1 MDWERE
7 AMAEPERKCST
18 CKFYEPAPIWRKGW
32 CRNPLLY
39 APQQSHLVAEDDLD
53 CSRGLS
59 DYWEAA
65 DGTGPNAGVNL
76 AMSSSGSGRDPF
88 GRGGARGERNE
99 PQRPAEPWNSG
110 GYGGGRPVPPDDDG
124 YAPHE

>member
-1 MDWERE
+1 MEKPPDGEGRG
-7 AMAEPERKCST
+7 MAGPEGKGST
-18 CKFYEPAPIWRKGW
+18 CKFYEPARIWRKGW
-32 CRNPLLY
+32 CRTPPLY

-76 AMSSSGSGRDPF
+76 AMSSSGSGGGRDPF
-88 GRGGARGERNE
+88 GRSERG
-99 PQRPAEPWNSG
+99 
-110 GYGGGRPVPPDDDG
+110 
-124 YAPHE
+124 

>member
-1 MDWERE
+1 
-7 AMAEPERKCST
+7 MAEPERKCST

-76 AMSSSGSGRDPF
+76 AMSGRDPF
-88 GRGGARGERNE
+88 GRNTERGGSNPE
-99 PQRPAEPWNSG
+99 PPANPWNSG
-110 GYGGGRPVPPDDDG
+110 QPAYGSGPIAPLPDDDG

>member
-1 MDWERE
+1 
-7 AMAEPERKCST
+7 MAEPARKCST

-76 AMSSSGSGRDPF
+76 AMSGTRDPF
-88 GRGGARGERNE
+88 ARGVDRGDRGGTE
-99 PQRPAEPWNSG
+99 PPANPAHSG
-110 GYGGGRPVPPDDDG
+110 HQSYGSAQGSS
-124 YAPHE
+124 

>member
-1 MDWERE
+1 
-7 AMAEPERKCST
+7 MAEPERKCST

-59 DYWEAA
+59 DYWEARTA
-65 DGTGPNAGVNL
+65 L
-76 AMSSSGSGRDPF
+76 ARTQ
-88 GRGGARGERNE
+88 E
-99 PQRPAEPWNSG
+99 
-110 GYGGGRPVPPDDDG
+110 
-124 YAPHE
+124 